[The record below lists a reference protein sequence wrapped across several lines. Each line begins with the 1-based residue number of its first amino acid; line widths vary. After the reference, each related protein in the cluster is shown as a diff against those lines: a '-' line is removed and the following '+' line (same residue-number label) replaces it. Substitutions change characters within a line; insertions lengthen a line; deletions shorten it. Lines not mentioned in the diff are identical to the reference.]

1 MQEGVFLCLRW
12 KGNQNVIN
20 VSTHFCNTHTNHKSR
35 KWWHSKHDEWKR
47 LGMTF
52 LNYVNVYILKNK
64 INTGWLTFEI
74 KTKEHEFQVNDL
86 NTVFW
91 LYIFSVMTEIRKC
104 WIEVIFSV
112 CVCIWQSYEF
122 WNYFIFICI
131 LNKCFEVK
139 GVRFHRRSKRNG
151 KVGTRMN
158 PGVELEWSYQCE
170 LLIFILLTEM
180 CICVCLW
187 TSYLFALE

>member
-1 MQEGVFLCLRW
+1 MAPHSSTLAWKIPWMEEPGGLPSMGSHRVGHDWIDLAAAAAAAEPSELIWSDSQDILIEETQSARGSISLRW

-86 NTVFW
+86 NTVFC
-91 LYIFSVMTEIRKC
+91 LYTFSVMTEIRKC

-112 CVCIWQSYEF
+112 CVYLAVIW
-122 WNYFIFICI
+122 I
-131 LNKCFEVK
+131 LKL
-139 GVRFHRRSKRNG
+139 FH
-151 KVGTRMN
+151 
-158 PGVELEWSYQCE
+158 
-170 LLIFILLTEM
+170 F
-180 CICVCLW
+180 
-187 TSYLFALE
+187 YLHIE